1 MFGEVILQ
9 NLLPSCINRKI
20 IRCYAMKAY
29 FSTIGIN
36 KGTNCASLFSV
47 ISHIN
52 IYCSFFFYQVCSC
65 FLNIQY
71 TTVIYKCIKFEFP
84 KEFILKRAIVYLF
97 IVIHILKV
105 KFPHHHFTSLAISLL
120 LSPINSIN
128 ITPPPLP
135 LSSLFIQIPRY
146 NEMFL

>member
-52 IYCSFFFYQVCSC
+52 IYCSFFLS
-65 FLNIQY
+65 
-71 TTVIYKCIKFEFP
+71 
-84 KEFILKRAIVYLF
+84 
-97 IVIHILKV
+97 
-105 KFPHHHFTSLAISLL
+105 SMLL
-120 LSPINSIN
+120 LLKYPIYHRD
-128 ITPPPLP
+128 
-135 LSSLFIQIPRY
+135 IQMY
-146 NEMFL
+146 